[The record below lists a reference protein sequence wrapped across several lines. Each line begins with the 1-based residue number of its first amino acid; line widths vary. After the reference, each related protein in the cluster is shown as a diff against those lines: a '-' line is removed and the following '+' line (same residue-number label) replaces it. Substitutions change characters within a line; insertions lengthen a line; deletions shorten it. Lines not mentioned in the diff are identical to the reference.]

1 MPVRERVALVARAI
15 QPILNRVVLAGPPV
29 IDLLLDDPG
38 VRTQEFSFAADATL
52 QLLSTSMV
60 DRLGADL
67 QKLGFSRT
75 GRSGTADRWSLP
87 SGTGVDLIQ
96 VREEQNEPA
105 ELALEYATLV
115 TLPYVVEER
124 LVVRI
129 AGAPA
134 VLALELDAFAR
145 SGARLLDSEALERVV
160 LLVAGRKDI
169 EKESA
174 AAPPELRAL
183 IRPPLARLAANDA
196 LELIVQRAVPDAV
209 LLPALVRRVRERI
222 ARMAC

>member
-29 IDLLLDDPG
+29 SDLLLDDPG
-38 VRTQEFSFAADATL
+38 VRTREFSFAADATL